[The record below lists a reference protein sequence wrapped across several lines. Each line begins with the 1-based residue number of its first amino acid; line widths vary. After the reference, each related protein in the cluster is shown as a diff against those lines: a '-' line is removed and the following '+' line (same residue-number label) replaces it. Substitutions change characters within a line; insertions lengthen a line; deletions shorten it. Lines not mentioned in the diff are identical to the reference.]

1 MLKLLEVLMRFLI
14 LGGTKFA
21 NSILTNQEIS
31 FKNLMVL
38 ENAISFTKKVVR
50 RYDDKFGKAGAK
62 IGYLINIRKPARS
75 VSTAGQGIQLQDY
88 IERSVPLVLNKQ
100 YQQAAAFT
108 SSDLALSLDDFSNR
122 VTKPKIVQIANDI
135 DFDGMQQFQ
144 NVPAEVGTPGTVP
157 NTPDTYLNALQ
168 VLADEGF
175 PVDEEEGLSV
185 HISPR
190 MQRAIFPALQ
200 GLVASATG
208 TQFAFLRNLAK
219 GEGGEEDYFRGL
231 VAKGLGFDWFMT
243 QNAPTFTTGAQ
254 GGVPVVN
261 GAGQTGSSLVTNGW
275 TAAAAARLAQG
286 DIIFLAGVHRIN
298 PLTRQST
305 GDLRPFVVLAAVNS
319 DGAGNATIPIACV
332 DGDGITLA
340 GPYQTVDVSPANG
353 ASITVQGGA
362 SVQSYRGV
370 AFHPEAF
377 TFGCADLEMYENQHM
392 MEMAA
397 DKEIGLAIRMWA
409 QPDINTDRLLMRLDV
424 LGGWLTMYGQAA
436 VRIAS

>member
-1 MLKLLEVLMRFLI
+1 M
-14 LGGTKFA
+14 A
-21 NSILTNQEIS
+21 NLILTNQEIS

-38 ENAISFTKKVVR
+38 ENSISFTKKVIR
-50 RYDDKFGKAGAK
+50 RYDEKFGRAGAK
-62 IGYLINIRKPARS
+62 IGYILNIRKPARS

-100 YQQAAAFT
+100 YQQACAFT
-108 SSDLALSLDDFSNR
+108 SSDLSLSLDDFTNR
-122 VTKPKIVQIANDI
+122 VTKPKIVQLANDI
-135 DFDGMQQFQ
+135 DYDGLQQFV

-168 VLADEGF
+168 ILADEGF
-175 PVDEEEGLSV
+175 PVDDVEGLSV

-200 GLVASATG
+200 GLVATG
-208 TQFAFLRNLAK
+208 GGTAQFAFLRNLK
-219 GEGGEEDYFRGL
+219 DGVGGEADYFKGL

-243 QNAPTFTTGAQ
+243 QNAPTFTTGTQ

-261 GAGQTGSSLVTNGW
+261 SAGQTGSSITSSGW
-275 TAAAAARLAQG
+275 TASTNVLNAG
-286 DIIFLAGVHRIN
+286 DIITFAGVHRIN

-305 GDLRPFVVLAAVNS
+305 GDLRTFVVTAAVTSN
-319 DGAGNATIPIACV
+319 GGGVATIPIACV
-332 DGDGITLA
+332 DGDGITVA
-340 GPYQTVDVSPANG
+340 GPYQTVDVSPANNAAITVSG
-353 ASITVQGGA
+353 ASA
-362 SVQSYRGV
+362 VQSYRGV

-377 TFGCADLEMYENQHM
+377 TFGCADLEMYDNQHI

-397 DKEIGLAIRMWA
+397 DKELGLAIRMWA
-409 QPDINTDRLLMRLDV
+409 MPDINTDRLLMRLDV
-424 LGGWLTMYGQAA
+424 LGGWLTMYGQGA

>member
-1 MLKLLEVLMRFLI
+1 M
-14 LGGTKFA
+14 
-21 NSILTNQEIS
+21 ILTNQEIS

-38 ENAISFTKKVVR
+38 ENSVSFTKKVVR
-50 RYDDKFGKAGAK
+50 RYDDKFGRTGAK
-62 IGYLINIRKPARS
+62 IGYIINIRKPARS

-88 IERSVPLVLNKQ
+88 IERSVPLALNKQ
-100 YQQAAAFT
+100 YQQAAGFT
-108 SSDLALSLDDFSNR
+108 SSDLSLSLDDFTNR
-122 VTKPKIVQIANDI
+122 VTKPKIVQLANDI
-135 DFDGMQQFQ
+135 DYDGLQQFI

-157 NTPDTYLNALQ
+157 STPDTYLNALQ

-175 PVDEEEGLSV
+175 PIDDVEGLSV

-190 MQRAIFPALQ
+190 MQRSIFPALQ
-200 GLVASATG
+200 GLVATG
-208 TQFAFLRNLAK
+208 SGTASFAFLRNLAK
-219 GEGGEEDYFRGL
+219 GEGGEADYFKGL

-243 QNAPTFTTGAQ
+243 QNAPTFTTGTQ
-254 GGVPVVN
+254 GGSPVVN
-261 GAGQTGSSLVTNGW
+261 GANQTGSSIATSGWSNNTNV
-275 TAAAAARLAQG
+275 LNQG
-286 DIIFLAGVHRIN
+286 DVIFFAGVHRIN

-305 GDLRPFVVLAAVNS
+305 GDLRPFVVTAACNTNGSGQVN
-319 DGAGNATIPIACV
+319 IPIACV

-340 GPYQTVDVSPANG
+340 GPYQTVDVSPANS
-353 ASITVQGGA
+353 AAITVQGTSA
-362 SVQSYRGV
+362 VQSYRGV

-377 TFGCADLEMYENQHM
+377 CFGCADLEMYENQHM

-397 DKEIGLAIRMWA
+397 DKELGLAIRMWA

>member
-1 MLKLLEVLMRFLI
+1 M
-14 LGGTKFA
+14 A
-21 NSILTNQEIS
+21 NLILTNQEIS

-38 ENAISFTKKVVR
+38 ENSVSFTKKVIR
-50 RYDDKFGKAGAK
+50 RYDDKFGRAGAK
-62 IGYLINIRKPARS
+62 IGYLINVRKPARS

-108 SSDLALSLDDFSNR
+108 SSDLALSLDDFTNR
-122 VTKPKIVQIANDI
+122 VTKPKIVQLANDI
-135 DFDGMQQFQ
+135 DYDGLQQFV

-168 VLADEGF
+168 ILADEGF
-175 PVDEEEGLSV
+175 PIDDQEGLSV

-200 GLVASATG
+200 GLVATG
-208 TQFAFLRNLAK
+208 SGTSQFAFLRNLVN
-219 GEGGEEDYFRGL
+219 GEGGEADYFKGL

-243 QNAPTFTTGAQ
+243 QNAPTFTTGTQ
-254 GGVPVVN
+254 GGTPVVN
-261 GAGQTGSSLVTNGW
+261 GANQTGSSIATSGW
-275 TAAAAARLAQG
+275 SNNTQVLNAG
-286 DIIFLAGVHRIN
+286 DVITFAGVHRIN

-305 GDLRPFVVLAAVNS
+305 GDLRQFTVLAAVTSNGS
-319 DGAGNATIPIACV
+319 GQANIPIGCV
-332 DGDGITLA
+332 DGDGITLG
-340 GPYQTVDVSPANG
+340 GPYQTVDVSPANS
-353 ASITVQGGA
+353 ASITVQGA
-362 SVQSYRGV
+362 SAVQSYRGV

-377 TFGCADLEMYENQHM
+377 TFGCADLEMYDNQHM

-397 DKEIGLAIRMWA
+397 DKELGLAIRMWA

-424 LGGWLTMYGQAA
+424 LGGWLTMYPQGAC
-436 VRIAS
+436 RIAS

>member
-1 MLKLLEVLMRFLI
+1 M
-14 LGGTKFA
+14 A
-21 NSILTNQEIS
+21 NVILTKQEIS

-38 ENAISFTKKVVR
+38 ENSISFTKKVVR

-62 IGYLINIRKPARS
+62 IGYVLNIRKPARS

-108 SSDLALSLDDFSNR
+108 SSDLSLSLDDFTNR
-122 VTKPKIVQIANDI
+122 VTKPKIVQLANDI
-135 DFDGMQQFQ
+135 DFDGLQQFQ

-157 NTPDTYLNALQ
+157 NTADTYLNALQ
-168 VLADEGF
+168 ILADEGI
-175 PVDEEEGLSV
+175 PVDPAEGLSV

-200 GLVASATG
+200 GLVATG
-208 TQFAFLRNLAK
+208 AGTSSFAFLRNLKA
-219 GEGGEEDYFRGL
+219 GEGGEEDYFKGL
-231 VAKGLGFDWFMT
+231 VAAGLGFDWFMT
-243 QNAPTFTTGAQ
+243 QNAPTFTTGTQ
-254 GGVPVVN
+254 GGSGTVN
-261 GAGQTGSSLVTNGW
+261 GAGQTGSSIATNGW
-275 TAAAAARLAQG
+275 SNNITNLLQAG
-286 DIIFLAGVHRIN
+286 DVITFAGVHRIN

-305 GDLRPFVVLAAVNS
+305 GDLRQFVVTAAVNS
-319 DGAGNATIPIACV
+319 NGSGQATIPIAAV

-353 ASITVQGGA
+353 AAIVVQGA
-362 SVQSYRGV
+362 SAVQSYRGV

-377 TFGCADLEMYENQHM
+377 TFGCADLEMYDNQHL

-397 DKEIGLAIRMWA
+397 DKELGLAIRMWA

-424 LGGWLTMYGQAA
+424 LGGWLTMYPQAA

>member
-1 MLKLLEVLMRFLI
+1 M
-14 LGGTKFA
+14 A
-21 NSILTNQEIS
+21 NEILTNQEIS

-38 ENAISFTKKVVR
+38 ENSISFTKKVVR
-50 RYDDKFGKAGAK
+50 RYDDKFGRAGAK
-62 IGYLINIRKPARS
+62 IGYVLNIRKPARS

-100 YQQAAAFT
+100 YQQACAFT
-108 SSDLALSLDDFSNR
+108 SSDLSLSLDDFTNR

-135 DFDGMQQFQ
+135 DFDGMQQFV

-157 NTPDTYLNALQ
+157 STADTYLNALQ

-175 PVDEEEGLSV
+175 PVDAEEGLSV

-190 MQRAIFPALQ
+190 MQRGIFPALQ
-200 GLVASATG
+200 GLVAAGSGGA
-208 TQFAFLRNLAK
+208 QFAFLRNMAK
-219 GEGGEEDYFRGL
+219 GEGGEADYFKGL
-231 VAKGLGFDWFMT
+231 ITSGLGFDWFMT
-243 QNAPTFTTGAQ
+243 QNAPVFATGLQ
-254 GGVPVVN
+254 GGAPVVN
-261 GAGQTGSSLVTNGW
+261 GAGQTGSNLVTSGW
-275 TAAAAARLAQG
+275 SATTQVLNQG

-305 GDLRPFVVLAAVNS
+305 GDLRPFVVLQNVVSNGG
-319 DGAGNATIPIACV
+319 GAATIPIACV

-340 GPYQTVDVSPANG
+340 GPYQTVDVSPANNAAITVSG
-353 ASITVQGGA
+353 ASN
-362 SVQSYRGV
+362 VQSNRGL

-377 TFGCADLEMYENQHM
+377 CFGCADLEMYEKQHI

-397 DKEIGLAIRMWA
+397 DKELGLAIRMWA

-424 LGGWLTMYGQAA
+424 LGGWLTMYGQGA